1 MDKDKE
7 STNNWSSSAEPGIR
21 AMGQAPAHEAPEET
35 LSDQFLIP
43 PTAHTS
49 HLGLFL
55 KGNTIHGKAGGVQS
69 SERSLQAMNRGL
81 ELSLTILPGLL
92 TLLPAG
98 LLDQHLHHYLLCF
111 KEVREGGK

>member
-1 MDKDKE
+1 MDKENTD
-7 STNNWSSSAEPGIR
+7 NRFPVRNL
-21 AMGQAPAHEAPEET
+21 APEPWDRHLGMRLQKRHLVT
-35 LSDQFLIP
+35 NSLSP

-81 ELSLTILPGLL
+81 ELSLTILSGLL

-98 LLDQHLHHYLLCF
+98 LLDQHLHHDLLCF
-111 KEVREGGK
+111 KEARGEGK